1 MGKIIIDNNPITRWC
16 FANIAIKQDYNENI
30 KPVKG
35 GTANQKIDGAIA
47 MIEALGIYLDQ
58 PQYNNQILCYPCIL
72 ALTPHIKVFSL
83 YTYFK

>member
-1 MGKIIIDNNPITRWC
+1 MV
-16 FANIAIKQDYNENI
+16 FYNENI

-58 PQYNNQILCYPCIL
+58 PQYNNQIMAIPS
-72 ALTPHIKVFSL
+72 K
-83 YTYFK
+83 